1 MKPQMAALLA
11 SALLSS
17 AAWLEA
23 QSYTVTDLGVLA
35 GDQMSTAQGLN
46 DQGQAVGSSSNEN
59 GEFSVATLFSGGQ
72 AVSLGTLGDSDDT
85 IAEAINGSGQI
96 TGYSYDTVSQI
107 SNTFLYSGGRLVDIS
122 DASLFPGGSDGTGI
136 NGAGQIC
143 GYGWPANSTNTHAF
157 LYSGGTTV
165 DLGTLGGAESV
176 AEAIDS
182 AGQVVGQSQAADGAT
197 HAFLYSNG
205 RMQDLGIPSGDNAS
219 SAIAVSQSG
228 LILGELGVGAV
239 IRVGIYKN
247 GAWSDVG
254 AGATPTGVNNSGQ
267 IVGWTV
273 IPGIYTGPKA
283 QRRHAQDIGV
293 VLVNG
298 TFTNLN
304 TLIPSG
310 SGFTIIMAD
319 EINDSGQILCDAST
333 PDDETH
339 AVLLTPNK

>member
-1 MKPQMAALLA
+1 MKPQMAALFVF
-11 SALLSS
+11 ALFSS

-72 AVSLGTLGDSDDT
+72 AVSLGTLGPSDDT
-85 IAEAINGSGQI
+85 IAESINDSGQV
-96 TGYSYDTVSQI
+96 TGYSYDTNTEI
-107 SNTFLYSGGRLVDIS
+107 SNTFLYSGGKLVDIS

-136 NGAGQIC
+136 NGAGQVC

-182 AGQVVGQSQAADGAT
+182 AGQVVGQSQAADGST

-205 RMQDLGIPSGDNAS
+205 KMQDLGIPSGDNAS
-219 SAIAVSQSG
+219 SAITVSENG
-228 LILGELGVGAV
+228 LILGELGVGSG
-239 IRVGIYKN
+239 IDVGIYKN
-247 GAWSDVG
+247 GAWTDVG
-254 AGATPTGVNNSGQ
+254 TGAVPTGINNSGQ
-267 IVGWTV
+267 IVGSSV
-273 IPGIYTGPKA
+273 IPGVYSGPKS

-293 VLVNG
+293 ILVNG

-304 TLIPSG
+304 TLIPTG
-310 SGFTIIMAD
+310 SGFTIIMAWA
-319 EINDSGQILCDAST
+319 INNSGQILCDATT

-339 AVLLTPNK
+339 AVLLMPTK